1 MKPPRKLHIKSYG
14 CQMNVYDA
22 QRMVDTLAGEGFV
35 ETASAEDA
43 DLVIL
48 NTCHIREK
56 ASEKVYS
63 ELGRLRVAKDEA
75 ARNGREMR
83 IAVAGCVAQAE
94 GEEIIRRAPAVDVV
108 VGPQSY
114 HHLPQLLAR
123 AKSHGR
129 ALETE
134 FPVEDKFGFLPAP
147 KPDAIRARGISAF
160 VTVQEGCD
168 KFCTFCVVPY
178 TRGSEVSRPVA
189 RIVDDVKRLADN
201 GVREI
206 TLIGQNVNAYHGEG
220 PDGRTWPLGRLLHR
234 LAEIDCIVRL
244 RYSTSHPRD
253 VDDSLIAAHRDLPA
267 LMPFVHL
274 PVQSG
279 SDRILAAMN
288 RKHTADDYR
297 RVIDRFRA
305 ARQDIAFSSDF
316 IVGFPGETEGEF
328 AATLALVMQIGY
340 AGAYSFKYSP
350 RPGTPAADMRET
362 VSAAEM
368 DERLV
373 RLQELID
380 SQQSAFN
387 KAMIGNTVDV
397 LFERAARNPG
407 QIVGRT
413 AWLQPA
419 HVFASPDIIGQVLPV
434 TIESLERY
442 SLLGELARASR
453 RRCHLLFRRRPIVSI
468 DPFFSKDH
476 GSLNPCQKAHRIHL
490 RLLPA
495 ANLTA
500 TCKFRPRPRSSSTST
515 TTARRLRSSAPTARI
530 SRWSNGGSASSS
542 TRAATTSPSQ
552 APATAATPRGAC
564 WRRSMRRPW
573 RAMISRRAK
582 SKAPSAP

>member
-1 MKPPRKLHIKSYG
+1 MTTPRKLHIKSYG

-63 ELGRLRVAKDEA
+63 ELGRLRVMKDDA
-75 ARNGREMR
+75 ARSGRDMK

-94 GEEIIRRAPAVDVV
+94 GEEIIRRAPVVDVV

-123 AKSHGR
+123 AKADGR

-134 FPVEDKFGFLPAP
+134 FPVEDKFGFLPPP
-147 KPDAIRARGISAF
+147 KPDAIRARGISSF

-178 TRGSEVSRPVA
+178 TRGAEVSRPVA
-189 RIVDDVKRLADN
+189 KIVDDVMRLADN

-206 TLIGQNVNAYHGEG
+206 TLIGQNVNAYHGAG
-220 PDGRTWPLGRLLHR
+220 PDGPAWPLGKLLQR
-234 LAEIDCIVRL
+234 LAEIPGIVRL

-253 VDDSLIAAHRDLPA
+253 VDDSLIAAHRDLA
-267 LMPFVHL
+267 ELMPFVHL

-297 RVIDRFRA
+297 RVIDRFRNV
-305 ARQDIAFSSDF
+305 RQDIAFSSDF
-316 IVGFPGETEGEF
+316 IVGFPGETEEDF
-328 AATLALVMQIGY
+328 QATLALVTQIGY

-350 RPGTPAADMRET
+350 RPGTPAAEMRET

-413 AWLQPA
+413 AYLQPA
-419 HVFASPDIIGQVLPV
+419 HVMASPDIIGQVLPV
-434 TIESLERY
+434 TIQSLERY
-442 SLLGELARASR
+442 SLLGELT
-453 RRCHLLFRRRPIVSI
+453 
-468 DPFFSKDH
+468 
-476 GSLNPCQKAHRIHL
+476 Q
-490 RLLPA
+490 
-495 ANLTA
+495 
-500 TCKFRPRPRSSSTST
+500 
-515 TTARRLRSSAPTARI
+515 
-530 SRWSNGGSASSS
+530 
-542 TRAATTSPSQ
+542 ATTRPAHSPQ
-552 APATAATPRGAC
+552 QQMTIGA
-564 WRRSMRRPW
+564 
-573 RAMISRRAK
+573 
-582 SKAPSAP
+582 

>member
-1 MKPPRKLHIKSYG
+1 MSQPRKLHIKSYG

-35 ETASAEDA
+35 ETARAEDA
-43 DLVIL
+43 DLAIL
-48 NTCHIREK
+48 NTCHTREK

-63 ELGRLRVAKDEA
+63 ELGRLRVMKDEA
-75 ARNGREMR
+75 ARNGSAFT
-83 IAVAGCVAQAE
+83 IAVAGWVAQAE
-94 GEEIIRRAPAVDVV
+94 GEEIIRRAPVVDIV

-123 AKSHGR
+123 ARRAGR

-147 KPDAIRARGISAF
+147 KPDAIRARGISPF

-178 TRGSEVSRPVA
+178 TRGAEVSRPVA
-189 RIVDDVKRLADN
+189 KIIDDVKRLADN

-220 PDGRTWPLGRLLHR
+220 PDGRTWSLGTLLHR
-234 LAEIDCIVRL
+234 LAEISGIVRL

-253 VDDSLIAAHRDLPA
+253 VDQTLIDAHRDLPA

-305 ARQDIAFSSDF
+305 VRQDIAFSSDF
-316 IVGFPGETEGEF
+316 IVGFPGETEEDF
-328 AATLALVMQIGY
+328 SATLALVTQIGY

-350 RPGTPAADMRET
+350 RPGTPAADMQET

-380 SQQSAFN
+380 RQQSAFN

-397 LFERAARNPG
+397 LFERFARNPG

-413 AWLQPA
+413 AYLQPA
-419 HVFASPDIIGQVLPV
+419 HVMAPSDIIGQVLPV
-434 TIESLERY
+434 RIDSLERY
-442 SLLGELARASR
+442 SLLGELVATSPASKT
-453 RRCHLLFRRRPIVSI
+453 L
-468 DPFFSKDH
+468 
-476 GSLNPCQKAHRIHL
+476 A
-490 RLLPA
+490 
-495 ANLTA
+495 
-500 TCKFRPRPRSSSTST
+500 ST
-515 TTARRLRSSAPTARI
+515 TL
-530 SRWSNGGSASSS
+530 AS
-542 TRAATTSPSQ
+542 TPHPQATPPAFSSPSN
-552 APATAATPRGAC
+552 TGA
-564 WRRSMRRPW
+564 
-573 RAMISRRAK
+573 
-582 SKAPSAP
+582 